1 MLNEDGP
8 LRIDLPRDREGSFEP
23 VLIRRHDRRF
33 TDFDDKIVA
42 MHARCTTVR
51 AIARFLAEQCG
62 TELAPDFISPV
73 TLRFSLCG
81 CFGRAVGVTRCQ
93 AASCHLRL
101 LAASVSTRRRREV
114 DSPGVSLAGQR
125 QLSGSAMNWQSRP
138 VPAVGER
145 QVPGSPLSRANRA
158 SLVRP

>member
-1 MLNEDGP
+1 VKDRALGAELSYHPRYRPDASKPWAAYYHCNGANGKTVLTEDGP

-62 TELAPDFISPV
+62 TE
-73 TLRFSLCG
+73 
-81 CFGRAVGVTRCQ
+81 
-93 AASCHLRL
+93 
-101 LAASVSTRRRREV
+101 
-114 DSPGVSLAGQR
+114 
-125 QLSGSAMNWQSRP
+125 
-138 VPAVGER
+138 
-145 QVPGSPLSRANRA
+145 
-158 SLVRP
+158 